1 MKDWQ
6 EYMEKSEEKIRE
18 LERKWVDTWNELR
31 RHEEEGID
39 LMEELTEYYPE
50 ENWDDQFEMAAE
62 ERERVLRKWKSRL
75 DELKRDIERY
85 KRKRT

>member
-39 LMEELTEYYPE
+39 LME
-50 ENWDDQFEMAAE
+50 N
-62 ERERVLRKWKSRL
+62 
-75 DELKRDIERY
+75 
-85 KRKRT
+85 